1 MVFCSSGIQPL
12 VDILETYGG
21 WPVVKGDTWKS
32 DDWNWLEI
40 GQNISKEGLDSL
52 IMETYV
58 YTDLKNT
65 SKRILSVSIEHFK
78 HFSMKKNMEI
88 VSNLILMKELNYAS
102 IISTFEV

>member
-1 MVFCSSGIQPL
+1 MGSLEKLHRVFVCSSGIQPL

-78 HFSMKKNMEI
+78 HFSKNKCGNCIQFDSDE
-88 VSNLILMKELNYAS
+88 
-102 IISTFEV
+102 